1 MRITRI
7 AIAAGA
13 ALTTLGT
20 LTAVPGAA
28 RAGTVPIAAARPAC
42 PSARP
47 GELRCLTF
55 YAPQIAV
62 NKAIAEKAAGLRVP
76 PGSTIPKGW
85 GAKAIESAYKLP
97 LTKGNGQMIG
107 IVDAFSTPHLASD
120 LAVYRKQYGLPPCTA
135 ASGCLRIVN
144 EQGKTSPLPR
154 PDPFGWGVE
163 ETLDVS
169 MVSAACPLCK
179 IVVVEG
185 KTPSFANLAASENT
199 ALRLGAKVISTPG
212 RAGSPRRTRRP
223 TTSPGT

>member
-20 LTAVPGAA
+20 LAAVPGAA
-28 RAGTVPIAAARPAC
+28 TAGTAPSAAARPAC
-42 PSARP
+42 PPARP

-62 NKAIAEKAAGLRVP
+62 NRAIAEKAAGLRVP
-76 PGSTIPKGW
+76 RGSTTPKGW

-97 LTKGNGQMIG
+97 LTKGKGQTIG
-107 IVDAFSTPHLASD
+107 IVDAFSTPHLAAD
-120 LAVYRKQYGLPPCTA
+120 LGVYRKQYGLPPCTT

-144 EQGKTSPLPR
+144 EQGKASPLPH

-163 ETLDVS
+163 KPWTCRW
-169 MVSAACPLCK
+169 CP
-179 IVVVEG
+179 
-185 KTPSFANLAASENT
+185 P
-199 ALRLGAKVISTPG
+199 
-212 RAGSPRRTRRP
+212 RARCARS
-223 TTSPGT
+223 S